1 MNAQEMQTILVNPKA
16 KYKYDSITN
25 EDILFTSI
33 FVHVPTGIL
42 LHLSGKSI
50 SWGCYISRT
59 GYAFIFLKIIF
70 VNKSESTEKE

>member
-16 KYKYDSITN
+16 QYKYDSITN

-50 SWGCYISRT
+50 S
-59 GYAFIFLKIIF
+59 
-70 VNKSESTEKE
+70 